1 MDGMMDAV
9 IRKAI
14 DESIAEVSASTGEDI
29 YLVEAVVR
37 GGGRKIEL
45 DVDTDKGISI
55 DQCARL
61 SRAIRAHLE
70 GCEENIM
77 LAGGDF
83 DLMVSSP
90 GIGEP
95 LRLQRQYLRHLGRK
109 LRVAYLDHEGQS
121 KEIEGRLLEAS
132 AGDSEES
139 SITVEVLIAGKKKKT
154 AGQPPLT
161 LRLADVVRAVV
172 QTDI

>member
-1 MDGMMDAV
+1 MDVMMDAMIKKV
-9 IRKAI
+9 I
-14 DESIAEVSASTGEDI
+14 DESIADVSAATGDDI

-45 DVDTDKGISI
+45 DVDTDRGISI

-61 SRAIRAHLE
+61 SRTIRARLE
-70 GCEENIM
+70 GFEENIM

-95 LRLQRQYLRHLGRK
+95 VRVQRQYLRHLGRR
-109 LRVAYLDHEGQS
+109 LRVTYLDHEGQS
-121 KEIEGRLLEAS
+121 KEVEGRLLEAS
-132 AGDSEES
+132 ANDDPEP
-139 SITVEVLIAGKKKKT
+139 SITVEPFMAGKKKKT
-154 AGQPPLT
+154 AGQLPLT

>member
-14 DESIAEVSASTGEDI
+14 DESIAEVSAATGEDI

-37 GGGRKIEL
+37 GGGRKIVL
-45 DVDTDKGISI
+45 DVDTDRGISI

-61 SRAIRAHLE
+61 SRSIRARLE

-77 LAGGDF
+77 LSGGDF

-95 LRLQRQYLRHLGRK
+95 LRVQRQYLRHLGRR
-109 LRVAYLDHEGQS
+109 LRVTYQDHEGQS
-121 KEIEGRLLEAS
+121 KEVEGRLLEAS
-132 AGDSEES
+132 VIDSPEP
-139 SITVEVLIAGKKKKT
+139 SITVEPFMTGKKKKP
-154 AGQPPLT
+154 AGQTPLT
-161 LRLADVVRAVV
+161 LRLADVARAVV